1 MRTVGV
7 FLCVFESTISRK
19 SAAVGTGAMALR
31 PFVVDILALSLT
43 SSKDKKMSTR
53 LTKNVCSVIAEDG

>member
-1 MRTVGV
+1 M
-7 FLCVFESTISRK
+7 SRK